1 MTDYVAWGITALA
14 NDITDLYSEKLNDEN
29 T

>member
-1 MTDYVAWGITALA
+1 MTDYVAWGVTALC
-14 NDITDLYSEKLNDEN
+14 NDISDLYSEKLNEEN